1 MLRKAIAAKPDFGRA
16 WANLGVAL
24 ASGGD
29 IDAAEEPFRQLACS
43 SSSSWQ
49 RKSWPQAARG
59 GSPLHGG
66 PSALRSRACAACP
79 PQCSP
84 RATPEPLQST
94 ATLADLTAFDHPG
107 NAVSFEPTARN
118 WVNLARLHAAKGQ
131 SALAN
136 DAMGKAKS
144 LGGI

>member
-1 MLRKAIAAKPDFGRA
+1 MVKL
-16 WANLGVAL
+16 VVL
-24 ASGGD
+24 A
-29 IDAAEEPFRQLACS
+29 AAELATGS
-43 SSSSWQ
+43 S
-49 RKSWPQAARG
+49 R
-59 GSPLHGG
+59 
-66 PSALRSRACAACP
+66 RSRACTAGPLGSGAEHAP
-79 PQCSP
+79 LGP
-84 RATPEPLQST
+84 RSVAPELPRSLSE
-94 ATLADLTAFDHPG
+94 FDHPG

>member
-1 MLRKAIAAKPDFGRA
+1 MRGSMLRVV
-16 WANLGVAL
+16 LL
-24 ASGGD
+24 A
-29 IDAAEEPFRQLACS
+29 AAELATY
-43 SSSSWQ
+43 
-49 RKSWPQAARG
+49 
-59 GSPLHGG
+59 GSGRPRACTRR
-66 PSALRSRACAACP
+66 PSALRSRACAAWP

-84 RATPEPLQST
+84 RATPGPLRST